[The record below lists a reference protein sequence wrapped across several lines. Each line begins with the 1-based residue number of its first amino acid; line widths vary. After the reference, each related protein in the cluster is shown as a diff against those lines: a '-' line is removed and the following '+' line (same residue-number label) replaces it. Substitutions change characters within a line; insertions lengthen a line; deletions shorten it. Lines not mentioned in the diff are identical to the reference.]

1 MLCPCCGRTTVDLR
15 QGCECGAVAV
25 AEPQTDEIASIPR
38 IGRPMAGLFLAVL
51 GIGCLL
57 TKWMFVPAVL
67 GAWFSYTG
75 LRRIRADRERFG
87 GHRMALA
94 GATLSTVIVVIML
107 GVFAFKISWWLEGE
121 RDAQLAATRSR
132 MMELAIA
139 LDGYKK
145 KHQTLPSQLNDLRS
159 EGLLSGPAADY
170 WEKSLTYKPTGQIA
184 SASTTTV
191 PTFTQ
196 YQLTSSGPDG
206 MPGTADDIILNDSVF
221 MPATA
226 EIASAK

>member
-25 AEPQTDEIASIPR
+25 AEPQTDEIALIPR
-38 IGRPMAGLFLAVL
+38 IGRPMTGLFLALL
-51 GIGCLL
+51 GVGCLL
-57 TKWMFVPAVL
+57 TKWMFIPAVL
-67 GAWFSYTG
+67 GVYFSFTG

-87 GHRMALA
+87 GRRMALA
-94 GATLSTVIVVIML
+94 GAVLSSFVVVIML

-121 RDAQLAATRSR
+121 RDAEQAATRSR

-139 LDGYKK
+139 LDSYKK
-145 KHQTLPSQLNDLRS
+145 KHRTLPSQLNDLRS

-184 SASTTTV
+184 SASTSTV
-191 PTFTQ
+191 PLFTQ
-196 YQLTSSGPDG
+196 YRLASAGPDG
-206 MPGTADDIILNDSVF
+206 TFGTADDIVLNDSVF
-221 MPATA
+221 MSETVETA
-226 EIASAK
+226 SVR

>member
-38 IGRPMAGLFLAVL
+38 IGRPMAGLSLALL
-51 GIGCLL
+51 GVGCLL
-57 TKWMFVPAVL
+57 TKWMFVPAVI
-67 GAWFSYTG
+67 GAYCSYSA

-87 GHRMALA
+87 GRRMALA
-94 GATLSTVIVVIML
+94 GAVLSSFVVVVML

-121 RDAQLAATRSR
+121 RDAQQAATRAR

-170 WEKSLTYKPTGQIA
+170 WEKSLAYKPTGQIA
-184 SASTTTV
+184 SASTATV
-191 PTFTQ
+191 PMFTQ
-196 YQLTSSGPDG
+196 YQLASAGPDG
-206 MPGTADDIILNDSVF
+206 AFNTADDILLNDSVF
-221 MPATA
+221 MSSTT
-226 EIASAK
+226 ETASAR